1 MTDSFLFDAG
11 SILLLVRELGEL
23 APDILLKSST
33 IPLAYYEVGN
43 AVWKEC
49 FLLKRLDVEKAVR
62 LLASVFA
69 IMGEMDVMGF
79 GDERFGVAVLDAA
92 GRLNVTYYD
101 ASYLVAAQEQDRIL
115 VTDDERLRMAAEK
128 MGLKATKSKPLQ

>member
-1 MTDSFLFDAG
+1 LTDSFLFDAG
-11 SILLLVRELGEL
+11 SILLLVRELGER

-43 AVWKEC
+43 TVWKEC
-49 FLLKRLDVEKAVR
+49 FLLNRLDMEKAVR
-62 LLASVFA
+62 LLMSVFA
-69 IMGEMDVMGF
+69 IMGEMDVMSF
-79 GDERFGVAVLDAA
+79 GDEKFGVAVLDAA

-101 ASYLVAAQEQDRIL
+101 ASYLVAAQKQDRIL

-128 MGLKATKSKPLQ
+128 MGLKATKSEALQ

>member
-1 MTDSFLFDAG
+1 LTDSFLFDAG

-69 IMGEMDVMGF
+69 IMGEMDVMGP
-79 GDERFGVAVLDAA
+79 GDEKFGVAVLDTA

-128 MGLKATKSKPLQ
+128 MGIKATKSKPLQ